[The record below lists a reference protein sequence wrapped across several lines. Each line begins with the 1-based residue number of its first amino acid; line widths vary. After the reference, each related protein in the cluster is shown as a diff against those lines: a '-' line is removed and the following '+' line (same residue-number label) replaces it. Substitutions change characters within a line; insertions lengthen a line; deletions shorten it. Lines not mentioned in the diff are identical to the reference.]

1 MMKKLVLATVA
12 ATVLAFGSIAL
23 AQFEAHPH
31 LRAAHDKI
39 DEAIAELRTA
49 NDGKKE
55 YGGHRD
61 RAEALLVQ
69 AQGEIKAA
77 AEFANTHHN

>member
-1 MMKKLVLATVA
+1 MNKMLVIAVGA
-12 ATVLAFGSIAL
+12 AVLGFGSVAL

-31 LRAAHDKI
+31 LMAAHEKI
-39 DEAIAELRTA
+39 EAAVQELRTA

-61 RAEALLVQ
+61 RAEALLIQ

-77 AEFANTHHN
+77 AEFANSHH